1 MIQSVTAQ
9 QTQPVGTKKKE
20 RKKREVQRHIRGR
33 KYIKEEEE
41 EAEKTANERE
51 DPVKS
56 NARERKSAA
65 VRFTWRGWISSL
77 VRTGGERECYPQPM
91 ESRVVIEEL
100 HLFWW
105 QGSQH
110 FLDGK
115 ELVNLTLSW
124 EKRLP
129 VTQLS

>member
-1 MIQSVTAQ
+1 MDQ
-9 QTQPVGTKKKE
+9 QTVAE
-20 RKKREVQRHIRGR
+20 RV
-33 KYIKEEEE
+33 
-41 EAEKTANERE
+41 
-51 DPVKS
+51 
-56 NARERKSAA
+56 
-65 VRFTWRGWISSL
+65 
-77 VRTGGERECYPQPM
+77 CYPQPM
-91 ESRVVIEEL
+91 EARVVIEEL